1 MSFCTNNKLT
11 KLYCYKCSYHLKV
24 KEKEKFL
31 KEKLAVVIEDDQV
44 LSKQLEAILKLS
56 EFTVVCFAS
65 AEDFLLSKS
74 SFQNCLYLIDLH
86 LPGIQGK
93 ELINLI
99 RVKDKFSP
107 IFILSGNFDDQKI
120 TDVLKSGAD
129 DYVQKPY
136 HPDHL
141 VGKLVNAFK
150 KLETFQND
158 QMSVGIKLVP
168 EADLVMREGRALRLT
183 SKEFSIIEQLLKDP
197 ESTHCREDLIEHI
210 GSKEITA
217 RTIDV
222 HVSGLRKKLEAI
234 DLEIETVRGKGYKI
248 LIKEPSA

>member
-1 MSFCTNNKLT
+1 
-11 KLYCYKCSYHLKV
+11 
-24 KEKEKFL
+24 
-31 KEKLAVVIEDDQV
+31 LA
-44 LSKQLEAILKLS
+44 KQLEAILKLNDFHVES
-56 EFTVVCFAS
+56 FQN
-65 AEDFLLSKS
+65 AEDFLLSKF
-74 SFQNCLYLIDLH
+74 SFVNCLYLIDLQ

-120 TDVLKSGAD
+120 TDVLKCGAD

-136 HPDHL
+136 NPDHL
-141 VGKLVNAFK
+141 LGKLVNAFK
-150 KLETFQND
+150 KLETFHSD

-168 EADLVMREGRALRLT
+168 EADLVMREGKALRLT
-183 SKEFSIIEQLLKDP
+183 SKEFSIIEQLLKDR
-197 ESTHCREDLIEHI
+197 EKIHCREDLIEHI

-222 HVSGLRKKLEAI
+222 HVSGLRKKLEII

-248 LIKEPSA
+248 LVKDPVT

>member
-1 MSFCTNNKLT
+1 MKD
-11 KLYCYKCSYHLKV
+11 
-24 KEKEKFL
+24 
-31 KEKLAVVIEDDQV
+31 KLAIIIEDDQV
-44 LSKQLEAILKLS
+44 LAKQLEAILKLN
-56 EFTVVCFAS
+56 EFQVESFQN

-74 SFQNCLYLIDLH
+74 TYQNCLYLIDLH

-107 IFILSGNFDDQKI
+107 IFILSGNFDDEKI
-120 TDVLKSGAD
+120 TEVLKSGAD

-141 VGKLVNAFK
+141 LGKLVNAFK
-150 KLETFQND
+150 KLESFQND

-168 EADLVMREGRALRLT
+168 EADLVMREGKALRLT
-183 SKEFSIIEQLLKDP
+183 TKEFAIIEQLLNDP
-197 ESTHCREDLIEHI
+197 EKIHGREELIEHI

-234 DLEIETVRGKGYKI
+234 DLEIETIRGKGYKI
-248 LIKEPSA
+248 LIKEPAV

>member
-1 MSFCTNNKLT
+1 MKG
-11 KLYCYKCSYHLKV
+11 KI
-24 KEKEKFL
+24 
-31 KEKLAVVIEDDQV
+31 AIVIEDD
-44 LSKQLEAILKLS
+44 LILTKQLEAILKLN
-56 EFTVVCFAS
+56 EFEVISFS
-65 AEDFLLSKS
+65 NAEDFLLSKS
-74 SFQNCLYLIDLH
+74 SYQNCLYLIDLH

-107 IFILSGNFDDQKI
+107 VFILSGNFDDQKI
-120 TDVLKSGAD
+120 TEVLKSGAD

-141 VGKLVNAFK
+141 LGKIVNAFK
-150 KLETFQND
+150 KLESFHSD

-168 EADLVMREGRALRLT
+168 EADLVMREGKALRLT

-197 ESTHCREDLIEHI
+197 EKTYCREDLIEHI

-222 HVSGLRKKLEAI
+222 HVSGLRKKLEVI

-248 LIKEPSA
+248 LIKDTIT